1 MCVTTA
7 INEIEMV
14 MNYIDFTPDDY
25 GDEYALILSI
35 EDDLLMLSIEK
46 AKHNNSEYKTFEEDY
61 VYINNE
67 CCNEL
72 ILRQITYEGDM
83 DIFAIG
89 VECQLPNS

>member
-1 MCVTTA
+1 LCVTTA

-46 AKHNNSEYKTFEEDY
+46 AKHNNGEYKTFEEDY
-61 VYINNE
+61 VYINDE
-67 CCNEL
+67 CSNEL
-72 ILRQITYEGDM
+72 ILRQIAYEGDT

-89 VECQLPNS
+89 VECE

>member
-46 AKHNNSEYKTFEEDY
+46 AKHNNGEYKTFEEDY
-61 VYINNE
+61 VYINDE

-72 ILRQITYEGDM
+72 ILRQIAYEGDM

-89 VECQLPNS
+89 VECE

>member
-46 AKHNNSEYKTFEEDY
+46 AKHNNGEYKTFEEDY
-61 VYINNE
+61 VYINDE
-67 CCNEL
+67 CSNEL
-72 ILRQITYEGDM
+72 ILRQIAYEGDT

-89 VECQLPNS
+89 VECE